1 MAWMYTS
8 GLNVSRFSTSNSN
21 SSAYRAALEFSVS
34 MTAMRPP
41 SPAKPFANVRAVYVF
56 PLPLGPMSAMRALR
70 CALCAFWNV
79 NITLIHLHLDAEL
92 LAGRLHHDD
101 SGHNLARLP
110 VHDNQGVRDRQP
122 LLDGRP
128 VWYLGHPYQPVL
140 ARPLQQLL
148 VIALELGAASP
159 HLQRPVRQAVGL
171 AVAEQPLLTQLLK
184 VGPQVALEEPD
195 AAFVPL
201 SLGLQ
206 VRPQPLN
213 LALDELSAPLNLRL
227 VPGDPAQRPVSGAVI
242 GD

>member
-1 MAWMYTS
+1 
-8 GLNVSRFSTSNSN
+8 
-21 SSAYRAALEFSVS
+21 
-34 MTAMRPP
+34 
-41 SPAKPFANVRAVYVF
+41 F

-79 NITLIHLHLDAEL
+79 NITLIHLHLYAEL

-140 ARPLQQLL
+140 ARPLDQLL

-159 HLQRPVRQAVGL
+159 HLQRPVRQTVGL
-171 AVAEQPLLTQLLK
+171 TVAQGALGPQPLK
-184 VGPQVALEEPD
+184 IIPQVRLDEAD
-195 AAFVPL
+195 AAL
-201 SLGLQ
+201 MALRLGLQ
-206 VRPQPLN
+206 IRLQPLN
-213 LALDELSAPLNLRL
+213 LALDALPAPRNRRP
-227 VPGDPAQRPVSGAVI
+227 VPGGPAQRPVGGAVS
-242 GD
+242 GNAPRHVADRDVGSRSLVDLVQDVDTLNRSYHLVSPSF